1 MGGFDS
7 WSCCGDWFLSFN
19 CSKEETLAVH
29 EINDS
34 TKALREEI
42 FEYVRVRMDYDP
54 APLDSSKS
62 EAELL
67 SKAGQTVTEQGLGGH
82 TALKLFEEVLAPA
95 TISTD
100 HPGFL
105 SFIPNA
111 ATEASSL
118 FDLIV
123 SASSIYG
130 GSWMEGSGAVFAEN
144 QVLSWLAKEVGL
156 PESAG
161 GVFVQGGTVGNLSAL
176 VAARDAHREM
186 LSKAGVNFAGRL
198 AFIASKEAHS
208 SLKSAAK
215 VMDVDILLAKP
226 VENGKLLGGGVQEV
240 LTASEP
246 HSVFAIVAT
255 GGTTN
260 FGIVDDLRGIGE
272 VANANQIWYHVD
284 GAYGLAGILS
294 PKYRHLFDGSELADS
309 FIVDPHKWL
318 FAPFDACAL
327 VYKTPALARAS
338 HTQHGEYLEILTDS
352 GLWNPTDYSFGLTR
366 RTRGLPLWFSLA
378 THGIQKYREAI
389 EANIDLAHE
398 AAELIRGLDYLELVR
413 DPELSVVVFERK
425 GWELADYDRWSDKLL
440 KDEIG
445 FVVPSS
451 HQGKPNTRF
460 AIVNPLTSIELLSKI
475 LESMK

>member
-1 MGGFDS
+1 M
-7 WSCCGDWFLSFN
+7 
-19 CSKEETLAVH
+19 H
-29 EINDS
+29 EINKE

-54 APLDSSKS
+54 APLDSSQS
-62 EAELL
+62 EAQLFAQ
-67 SKAGQTVTEQGLGGH
+67 AGQTVTEKGLGGH
-82 TALKLFEEVLAPA
+82 SALKLFEDVLAPA

-111 ATEASSL
+111 ATEAASL

-156 PESAG
+156 PETAG
-161 GVFVQGGTVGNLSAL
+161 GVFVQGGTIGNLSAL

-186 LSKAGVNFAGRL
+186 LSKAGIGYTGRL
-198 AFIASKEAHS
+198 SFVASKEAHS
-208 SLKSAAK
+208 CLKAAAK
-215 VMDVDILLAKP
+215 VMDVDILL
-226 VENGKLLGGGVQEV
+226 VEPETNGKLLGNSVQKV
-240 LTASEP
+240 IDSAVPNSI
-246 HSVFAIVAT
+246 FAIVAT

-272 VANANQIWYHVD
+272 VARENKIWYHID

-294 PKYRHLFDGSELADS
+294 PLYRHLFDGSELADS

-318 FAPFDACAL
+318 FAPFDVCAL
-327 VYKTPALARAS
+327 VYKNPELAKAS
-338 HTQHGEYLEILTDS
+338 HTQHGEYLEILSES

-366 RTRGLPLWFSLA
+366 RTRGLPFWFSLA
-378 THGIQKYREAI
+378 THGVQKYREAV
-389 EANIDLAHE
+389 EANIVLAHQ
-398 AAELIRGLDYLELVR
+398 AAALIKKLDYLELVR
-413 DPELSVVVFERK
+413 EPELSVVVFERK
-425 GWELADYDRWSDKLL
+425 GWAVADYEAWSEKLL

-460 AIVNPLTSIELLSKI
+460 AIVNPLTSIELLSQI

>member
-1 MGGFDS
+1 
-7 WSCCGDWFLSFN
+7 
-19 CSKEETLAVH
+19 VH
-29 EINDS
+29 EINDE

-62 EAELL
+62 EAELTNL
-67 SKAGQTVTEQGLGGH
+67 AGQTVTEHGLGGKA
-82 TALKLFEEVLAPA
+82 ALKLFEEVLAPA

-130 GSWMEGSGAVFAEN
+130 GSWMEGSGAVYAEN

-156 PESAG
+156 PETAG

-176 VAARDAHREM
+176 VAARDAHRDK
-186 LSKAGVNFAGRL
+186 LSKAGVKQPGRL

-215 VMDVDILLAKP
+215 VMDVDIVLAKP
-226 VENGKLLGGGVQEV
+226 EASGKLLASSVQEV
-240 LTASEP
+240 LAAAEP
-246 HSVFAIVAT
+246 NSVFAIVAT

-272 VANANQIWYHVD
+272 VANLNNIWYHID

-327 VYKTPALARAS
+327 VYKNPALAKAS
-338 HTQHGEYLEILTDS
+338 HTQHGEYLETLNES
-352 GLWNPTDYSFGLTR
+352 GLWNPADYSFGLTR

-389 EANIDLAHE
+389 EANIDLAHQ

-413 DPELSVVVFERK
+413 EPELSVVVFERK
-425 GWELADYDRWSDKLL
+425 GWSLADYDSWSAKLL
-440 KDEIG
+440 NDEIG
-445 FVVPSS
+445 FVVSSS

-460 AIVNPLTSIELLSKI
+460 AIVNPLTSIELLTTI

>member
-1 MGGFDS
+1 M
-7 WSCCGDWFLSFN
+7 
-19 CSKEETLAVH
+19 H
-29 EINDS
+29 EINDE

-62 EAELL
+62 EAELF
-67 SKAGQTVTEQGLGGH
+67 SAAGQTVTEDGLGGKA
-82 TALKLFEEVLAPA
+82 ALKLFEEVLAPA

-130 GSWMEGSGAVFAEN
+130 GSWMEGSGAVYAEN

-156 PESAG
+156 PETAG

-176 VAARDAHREM
+176 VAARDAHREK
-186 LSKAGVNFAGRL
+186 LTEAGITQPGKL

-215 VMDVDILLAKP
+215 VMDVEVILAKP
-226 VENGKLLGGGVQEV
+226 GEDGKLVASSVQQA
-240 LTASEP
+240 LDSSEP
-246 HSVFAIVAT
+246 NSVFAIVAT

-272 VANANQIWYHVD
+272 VAKANDIWYHID

-327 VYKTPALARAS
+327 VYRNPALAKAS
-338 HTQHGEYLEILTDS
+338 HTQHGEYLETLNES
-352 GLWNPTDYSFGLTR
+352 GLWNPADYSFGLTR

-389 EANIDLAHE
+389 ESNIDLAHK
-398 AAELIRGLDYLELVR
+398 AAELIKGLDYLELVR
-413 DPELSVVVFERK
+413 EPELSVVVFERK
-425 GWELADYDRWSDKLL
+425 GWSLADYDSWSEKLL
-440 KDEIG
+440 KGEIG
-445 FVVPSS
+445 FVVSSS

-460 AIVNPLTSIELLSKI
+460 AIVNPLTSIELLTTI

>member
-1 MGGFDS
+1 M
-7 WSCCGDWFLSFN
+7 
-19 CSKEETLAVH
+19 H
-29 EINDS
+29 EINKE
-34 TKALREEI
+34 TKALREAI

-67 SKAGQTVTEQGLGGH
+67 RLAGQTVTEQGLGGQ
-82 TALKLFEEVLAPA
+82 TALKLFDEVLAPA

-156 PESAG
+156 PATAG

-176 VAARDAHREM
+176 VAARDAHREK
-186 LSKAGVNFAGRL
+186 LSKAGISYSGRL

-215 VMDVDILLAKP
+215 VMDVDIILAKP
-226 VENGKLLGGGVQEV
+226 EETGKLLAASVQEA
-240 LTASEP
+240 LESIEP
-246 HSVFAIVAT
+246 NSVFAIVAT

-272 VANANQIWYHVD
+272 IASSNNIWYHID

-294 PKYRHLFDGSELADS
+294 PKYRHLFDGSDLADS

-327 VYKTPALARAS
+327 LYKSPSLAKAS
-338 HTQHGEYLEILTDS
+338 HTQHGEYLETLNES
-352 GLWNPTDYSFGLTR
+352 GLWNPADYSFGLTR

-378 THGIQKYREAI
+378 THGIEKYREAV
-389 EANIDLAHE
+389 EANIDLAHQ
-398 AAELIRGLDYLELVR
+398 AAELIRELDYLELVR
-413 DPELSVVVFERK
+413 EPELSIVVFERK
-425 GWELADYDRWSDKLL
+425 GWTLADYDAWSEKLL
-440 KDEIG
+440 HDEIG

-451 HQGKPNTRF
+451 HQEKPNTRF
-460 AIVNPLTSIELLSKI
+460 AIVNPLTSMELLSNI